1 MSPINEIEVSIN
13 VHEKNVCF
21 KERLKNSLNIQNAVS
36 FTCDIKTLP
45 EPTASTINSG
55 DTLVVATRGA
65 TIPEAVIAAT
75 VADPIVTLKHAVTNH
90 ANNNGCICQSLLND
104 RI

>member
-1 MSPINEIEVSIN
+1 MEIDVSIN
-13 VHEKNVCF
+13 VHEKKVCF

-36 FTCDIKTLP
+36 FTWDIKTLP

-55 DTLVVATRGA
+55 ETLVDATKGA

-75 VADPIVTLKHAVTNH
+75 VAEPIVTLSEAVTSH
-90 ANNNGCICQSLLND
+90 ANNSGCIFHCLLKD
-104 RI
+104 KI

>member
-1 MSPINEIEVSIN
+1 MAVSIN
-13 VHEKNVCF
+13 VHEKKVCF

-36 FTCDIKTLP
+36 FTWDIKTLP

-55 DTLVVATRGA
+55 DTPDVATNGA

-75 VADPIVTLKHAVTNH
+75 VAEPIVTLKQAVTNH
-90 ANNNGCICQSLLND
+90 ANSNGAICHSLLND
-104 RI
+104 KI

>member
-1 MSPINEIEVSIN
+1 MKEMEVSIN
-13 VHEKNVCF
+13 VHEKKVCF
-21 KERLKNSLNIQNAVS
+21 KDRLKNSLNIQNAVS

-55 DTLVVATRGA
+55 DTLVVATSGA

-75 VADPIVTLKHAVTNH
+75 VAEPMVTLKHAVTNH
-90 ANNNGCICQSLLND
+90 ANNNGGISHCLLNE
-104 RI
+104 II